1 MNSIMTRGERLFQV
15 VAVCLITAMCAAMLY
30 PFLHMLSVSLD
41 EPLYAIRPGIHL
53 YPIKPNLEAYRQA
66 FRYDGIYYG
75 FVNTGF
81 RTVVGTLLSLAVMA
95 MGAYP
100 LSRKSLPHRQALMT
114 IVVFTMFF
122 SGGLIPSYLLV
133 KSLGLYNSIWVYIV
147 PSLVS
152 TFSLIIL
159 RNFFLTIPIELEESA
174 KLDGANDIRIL
185 FSLIVPLS
193 KPILATVALWQAVY
207 HWNAWF
213 DGLIYINDQKKI
225 VLQILLRR
233 LIVENQDQ
241 EMQMVMQQA
250 DAQHVIPETM
260 KAAVLMISTL
270 PILVLYPFL
279 QKYFVKGIIVGSL
292 KG

>member
-1 MNSIMTRGERLFQV
+1 MHSIMTRGERLFQIAAIGFLTV
-15 VAVCLITAMCAAMLY
+15 LSAVMLY
-30 PFLHMLSVSLD
+30 PFVHMIAVSLD
-41 EPLYAIRPGIHL
+41 TPVHAIRPGLHL
-53 YPIKPNLEAYRQA
+53 YPLEPTLEAYRQA

-75 FVNTGF
+75 FTNTIF
-81 RTVVGTLLSLAVMA
+81 RTVVGTLLALCIMT

-100 LSRKSLPHRQALMT
+100 LSRKYLPHRYPLMMV
-114 IVVFTMFF
+114 IVFTMFF

-133 KSLGLYNSIWVYIV
+133 KSLGLYDSVWVYII
-147 PSLVS
+147 PSLVN
-152 TFSLIIL
+152 TFSFIIL
-159 RNFFLTIPIELEESA
+159 RNFFITIPVELEESA

-185 FSLIVPLS
+185 YSLVVPLS
-193 KPILATVALWQAVY
+193 KPILATVALWTAVY

-213 DGLIYINDQKKI
+213 DGLIYIQDQKKI

-233 LIVENQDQ
+233 LVVENLDQ
-241 EMQMVMQQA
+241 ELQMAMQQA
-250 DAQHVIPETM
+250 NTQYVVPETM

-270 PILVLYPFL
+270 PILIVYPFL